1 MMMAN
6 LKVGPTRTLV
16 GGMRILVKTLTGKEV
31 VVWGHS
37 SETIEMLKIQVQ
49 DMEYIPIDQQRMVFA
64 GKQLEDTQ
72 TLADYNIQKE
82 SVIYLI
88 LRLRGGGGALPE
100 QTPVMSFGAGGTIK
114 QSINEDRNSP
124 RIWDIGRAKVF
135 NVQVLNAALF
145 EGITKMMAPA
155 TPVDINAY
163 TAAGLPFFDIFNE
176 VPTNVHGSDAFQNVK
191 TVSEMD
197 QTLDEGPSSTYSP
210 GVHVPSCRCKCQK
223 NMWDCVYV
231 PQIYVFSWTTLM
243 AHWFTCSIRPC
254 NHAVCS
260 GCAAYGSCTRCPV
273 CERAVTRVVG
283 IAAPMGAPG
292 TELIPKLPVVLLD
305 MQKVNGGREE
315 FVSIVRPLGL

>member
-1 MMMAN
+1 MTMAN
-6 LKVGPTRTLV
+6 LKAAPTSTRV
-16 GGMRILVKTLTGKEV
+16 GGMRIFVLTLTGKKIV
-31 VVWGHS
+31 VQAHS
-37 SETIEMLKIQVQ
+37 SETIDMLKIQIQ
-49 DMEYIPIDQQRMVFA
+49 DAEGLPVGLQRIVFA

-72 TLADYNIQKE
+72 TLADCNIQEE
-82 SVIYLI
+82 SVVHVI
-88 LRLRGGGGALPE
+88 LRLRGGGVLPE
-100 QTPVMSFGAGGTIK
+100 QTPVMSFGAGGTIN

-145 EGITKMMAPA
+145 EDITKMMAPA
-155 TPVDINAY
+155 TPVDINVY

-210 GVHVPSCRCKCQK
+210 GVHVPSCRCKCRK

-305 MQKVNGGREE
+305 MQKVNDGREE